1 MRGYL
6 FIVPSKYWIG
16 GCQNRGPCIQCT
28 SDAGFGDGHCL
39 LLHNLVDRRP
49 VSLVH
54 FVKFIYTTD
63 AHVRQNQ
70 GPAFKAEFISHL
82 ISHHRRCET
91 HAWRPFASCVD
102 SSWHD
107 HRYVL
112 EKLRLRDSWVSLL
125 ILIYFNYILLWG
137 RY

>member
-16 GCQNRGPCIQCT
+16 GCQNRGPGIQCT
-28 SDAGFGDGHCL
+28 CDAGFGDGHCL

-91 HAWRPFASCVD
+91 HA
-102 SSWHD
+102 
-107 HRYVL
+107 
-112 EKLRLRDSWVSLL
+112 
-125 ILIYFNYILLWG
+125 
-137 RY
+137 